1 MMLSYGK
8 LEVRVYGGETSESR
22 LGIRATEIMKALPGS
37 EFWPLLCG
45 FELDFMYQKLQF
57 TVVAADSFG
66 NDLRSCKQ
74 RLSEWLDALIPRT
87 GKRLNF
93 SISALIQD

>member
-37 EFWPLLCG
+37 EFWPMLCG
-45 FELDFMYQKLQF
+45 FELDFMYQKLRF
-57 TVVAADSFG
+57 TIIASESFG
-66 NDLRSCKQ
+66 DGLRDCKQ
-74 RLSEWLDALIPRT
+74 RLSEWLNALIPRV
-87 GKRLNF
+87 GKRHSF
-93 SISALIQD
+93 SISALILD